1 MMTISLVSTD
11 LLTGRLAASI
21 RVELDKALSWRK
33 KRTHA
38 VDHLGETKTGA
49 NVGG

>member
-11 LLTGRLAASI
+11 LPTGRLGASI
-21 RVELDKALSWRK
+21 TVDLDKALSWRK

-38 VDHLGETKTGA
+38 VDHLGETRTGA
-49 NVGG
+49 DVGG